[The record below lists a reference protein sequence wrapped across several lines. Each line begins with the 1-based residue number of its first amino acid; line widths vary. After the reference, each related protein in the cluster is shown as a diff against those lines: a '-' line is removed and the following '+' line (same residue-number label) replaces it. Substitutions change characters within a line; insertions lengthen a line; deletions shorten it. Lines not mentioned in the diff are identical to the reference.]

1 MNNEELLEKLRK
13 VVREEV
19 EAEAKNTRTEIKFLK
34 VEVKAGL
41 NSLSDRVKDVE
52 ISNTRIEQK
61 LDQSIKDNAG
71 FFHETWNKIDEIKD
85 SQEKRIE
92 IIEETLGLDE
102 PPHKN

>member
-1 MNNEELLEKLRK
+1 MNNDELLEKLRK

-52 ISNTRIEQK
+52 ISNTHIEKK
-61 LDQSIKDNAG
+61 LDQSINDNTE
-71 FFHETWNKIDEIKD
+71 FFHETWKRIDEIKD
-85 SQEKRIE
+85 SQEKRLE

-102 PPHKN
+102 HPRN

>member
-1 MNNEELLEKLRK
+1 MNNDELLEKIRK
-13 VVREEV
+13 VIREEV
-19 EAEAKNTRTEIKFLK
+19 EAEAKNTRTELKFLK

-71 FFHETWNKIDEIKD
+71 FFHETWDKFEKGSNDL
-85 SQEKRIE
+85 EKRVTRLE
-92 IIEETLGLDE
+92 GAADMTR
-102 PPHKN
+102 KN